1 MELSV
6 LAGKARVSQG
16 LPLCFT
22 HSAIHTKRI
31 EARTHSHTHATCERR
46 CLHLLTPSLNSNSP
60 PICAVHLKG
69 LLLNMTPGGCVSDAS
84 LLSVAISGYSHQK
97 NSIRAYNASL
107 YHQRVHG
114 LVASSFTSFVY
125 ISPASSFLSK
135 VSVMLKQNM
144 SERRDKKKRE
154 RDRLL

>member
-1 MELSV
+1 
-6 LAGKARVSQG
+6 
-16 LPLCFT
+16 
-22 HSAIHTKRI
+22 
-31 EARTHSHTHATCERR
+31 
-46 CLHLLTPSLNSNSP
+46 
-60 PICAVHLKG
+60 
-69 LLLNMTPGGCVSDAS
+69 MTPGGCVSDAS

-144 SERRDKKKRE
+144 SERRDKKKERE
-154 RDRLL
+154 TGFYNHIFSLLFHSLPTLLFLSVWKEKEHELDYLICSLSPPHHSSHFSTLHSIGVIHRKQHFFFQRCILK